1 MNFELQ
7 AYIRGRDELF
17 TVSIGKLL
25 KNTFSLKQTR
35 LPPLKQWVVQFKNEK
50 FYLLNYVFINVYTLQ

>member
-25 KNTFSLKQTR
+25 KNTFSLKQTQ